1 MNEVR
6 TRTELCDPV
15 KYQKRLV
22 LQSMKLVNLYSSDHV
37 HVFDV

>member
-15 KYQKRLV
+15 KYQNKTHITEHEISKFRL
-22 LQSMKLVNLYSSDHV
+22 L
-37 HVFDV
+37 